1 MPRPL
6 CPLLRCCV
14 AVALV
19 ALTCVANAQTASPRA
34 EDALQKL
41 KAADAN
47 GDGMLSREEAADM
60 PRLSKAFD
68 RIDANQDGLI
78 SREELRAAAK
88 KLRADQR

>member
-6 CPLLRCCV
+6 SPLLRCCV
-14 AVALV
+14 AVALI
-19 ALTCVANAQTASPRA
+19 ALTCLANAQTASPWA
-34 EDALQKL
+34 EGALQRL
-41 KAADAN
+41 KTADAN
-47 GDGMLSREEAADM
+47 GDGMLSRGEAVDM

-78 SREELRAAAK
+78 SREELQAAGK